1 MILSLENLLLLI
13 PMTLGGLI
21 LIAVTYVF
29 ISLKKM
35 TLNQL
40 IMLTFGVVLMITPIV
55 KNMDLG
61 LGADGLTLNIVAASA
76 AAEAKNSGLEKRM
89 AALEASFELLKMSQS
104 VPFASSSEPVP
115 FASSS
120 EPVPSASS
128 SEEADTT
135 MSAWQGAGTF
145 NLTQPLYN
153 YNIVVLYE
161 ESQQNA
167 GEYIAQQL
175 NVIGFAVGN
184 HVASLRSVSNPQ
196 PAGTICIIYDQDKL
210 QVAKE
215 LETFLVS
222 SFQNSAFPKFDILID
237 DIGVPVKNGDI
248 QLQIF

>member
-104 VPFASSSEPVP
+104 VP

>member
-115 FASSS
+115 
-120 EPVPSASS
+120 SASS
-128 SEEADTT
+128 SEEADTI
-135 MSAWQGAGTF
+135 MSAWQEAGTF

-175 NVIGFAVGN
+175 NDIGFAVGN

-196 PAGTICIIYDQDKL
+196 PAGTIRIIYDQDKL

>member
-1 MILSLENLLLLI
+1 
-13 PMTLGGLI
+13 MTLGGLI

-104 VPFASSSEPVP
+104 VP